1 MKRPVLLC
9 RREIWLPTVWGW
21 LFLLVLSAI
30 TSAVIARHLYGFL
43 ATTAP
48 VGAHVLVVEGWLG
61 PEELDEAVTAFRAG
75 GYERVVTTGGPV
87 YHWAAGG
94 ATFAEQAATYLRQ
107 HGLPA
112 AAVTAVPAART
123 EQDRTYQSA
132 VAVRNWARS
141 SGADL
146 AAIDV
151 ISDSTH
157 ARRSRLLY
165 RLAFGDDVQ
174 VGVLATRAYEYDA
187 AAWWRSSAG
196 AKRVIEEAVGFVW
209 VACCFR
215 PAPGGA

>member
-1 MKRPVLLC
+1 MKRPVLLR
-9 RREIWLPTVWGW
+9 RREIWLPTLWGW
-21 LFLLVLSAI
+21 LVFLAAGALI
-30 TSAVIARHLYGFL
+30 CGIIARHLHGFL
-43 ATTAP
+43 ATSAP

-94 ATFAEQAATYLRQ
+94 ATFAEQAATYLKQ
-107 HGLPA
+107 HGVPA

-123 EQDRTYQSA
+123 ERDRTYQSA
-132 VAVRNWARS
+132 VAVRDWSRRS
-141 SGADL
+141 GTGL
-146 AAIDV
+146 TAIDV

-165 RLAFGDDVQ
+165 RLAFGEDVK

-196 AKRVIEEAVGFVW
+196 ARQVIEEAVGFLW
-209 VACCFR
+209 VTCCFH
-215 PAPGGA
+215 PASGGA